1 VNSVKR
7 IEPNETLKRDLERLW
22 TTESFGIKPDVQLPV
37 TPEERRAWKILKSST
52 KHNGERYECSLLW
65 SSDEVKLPDN
75 REAARKRFYGIERR
89 LNCKRDY
96 AERYAS
102 AMSRYMELGHARLLT
117 APELPGPVGRTWYL
131 PHHGVENNGK
141 LRIVFDASAEF
152 QGVSLNDVVM
162 KGPDLLQP
170 QFGVLTRFRERA
182 VAVSA
187 DIEKMFNQVLVP
199 KHDQS
204 ALRFIWRPL
213 GNMDRKPT
221 RCRSRFLDAYHHRR
235 FAITR

>member
-1 VNSVKR
+1 MRLEYRLDIPNVRPEEVSVIIGADFKRAHDVLETKRGKRHSDPQAELTRFGWVLFGKVSNRYKLNSSKRQRHVNSVKR

-37 TPEERRAWKILKSST
+37 TPEERRAWKILKTST

-117 APELPGPVGRTWYL
+117 APELPGPVVRTWYL

-141 LRIVFDASAEF
+141 LRTDFDA
-152 QGVSLNDVVM
+152 
-162 KGPDLLQP
+162 
-170 QFGVLTRFRERA
+170 
-182 VAVSA
+182 
-187 DIEKMFNQVLVP
+187 
-199 KHDQS
+199 
-204 ALRFIWRPL
+204 
-213 GNMDRKPT
+213 
-221 RCRSRFLDAYHHRR
+221 
-235 FAITR
+235 